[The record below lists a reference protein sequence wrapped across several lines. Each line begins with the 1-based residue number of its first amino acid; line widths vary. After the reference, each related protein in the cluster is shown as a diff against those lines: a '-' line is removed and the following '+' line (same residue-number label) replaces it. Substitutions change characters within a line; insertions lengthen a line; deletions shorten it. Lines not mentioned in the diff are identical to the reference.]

1 MANYT
6 MEKVLYLADSKGVF
20 NLDMDEYTGV
30 KQTTLHELVKKA
42 VLKGWLTELATD
54 DSDAYFDITKKGE
67 KKLIKLQIEWRESRG
82 KDASDLKSKLEA
94 L

>member
-1 MANYT
+1 MAYYT

-20 NLDMDEYTGV
+20 NLDIDEYTGRS
-30 KQTTLHELVKKA
+30 QTTLHELVTKA
-42 VLKGWLTELATD
+42 VKKGWLTELATD
-54 DSDAYFDITKKGE
+54 DSDAYFDITKKGK

-82 KDASDLKSKLEA
+82 KDVSDLKAKLES